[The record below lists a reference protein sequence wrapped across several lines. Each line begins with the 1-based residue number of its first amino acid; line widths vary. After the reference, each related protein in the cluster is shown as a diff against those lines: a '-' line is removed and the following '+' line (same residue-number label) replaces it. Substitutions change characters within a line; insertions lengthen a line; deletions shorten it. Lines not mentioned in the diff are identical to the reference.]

1 MIHLWSLEIQNLVC
15 LMVPIVEIVPDR
27 CVLNVIVMVN
37 LCTKLIN
44 LLGEVSIA
52 F

>member
-1 MIHLWSLEIQNLVC
+1 MSHGPNYRT
-15 LMVPIVEIVPDR
+15 VEVAPDR
-27 CVLNVIVMVN
+27 CVLDVVVMVN

-52 F
+52 FWPYLHSDSS